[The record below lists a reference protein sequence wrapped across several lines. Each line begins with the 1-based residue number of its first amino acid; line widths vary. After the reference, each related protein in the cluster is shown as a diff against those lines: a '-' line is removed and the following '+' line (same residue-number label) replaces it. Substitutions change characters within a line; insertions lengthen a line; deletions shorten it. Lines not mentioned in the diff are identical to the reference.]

1 MVEKARRIDAR
12 GNAVSVVSPDVT
24 ADGSAGRKLAQ
35 VERDKRLSNLRQ
47 ADIPVVDWDVE
58 VPLAKVLAHTREQW
72 SG

>member
-1 MVEKARRIDAR
+1 
-12 GNAVSVVSPDVT
+12 VT
-24 ADGSAGRKLAQ
+24 AEGSAGRKLAQ
-35 VERDKRLSNLRQ
+35 VEREKRLSNLRQ